1 MPAIDLEPL
10 KLQQSRPVKRRRKL
24 KLASVGLLFLL
35 LIGGALFFYFRLK
48 DRPRQTR
55 QGWTAMVTTLA
66 GDGSTGFQDGSS
78 VGSRF
83 ADPFGLI
90 MDREGALYVAD
101 AGQNNRIRKIT
112 PDGMVRTLAGGSE
125 GFADG
130 QGSAAAF
137 NTPSAIALD
146 ASGNLYVAD
155 TGNNSIRK
163 VTPQGVV
170 STIAGDGNAGYR
182 DGPGRDAQFNG
193 PIGVAI
199 DTNGSVY
206 VADTYNDRI
215 RKIASDGVVSTLA
228 GGSSPGYQDGPAQN
242 ALFDTPCAVALTP
255 EHELLIADTGN
266 DRLRKLTRDGQVITL
281 AFNLVSEN
289 NGTGRIAAPLGLAL
303 TQDGFI
309 YVTEARRGRII
320 QLSPHGEAYVVAG
333 GDRGFGNGEGA
344 RAQFNGPAGITSDR
358 SGALYVADASNYLI
372 RKLTPREDVANS
384 APAAQDEA
392 QGLLPKLS
400 AETLQIKSLPWP
412 LDPQWQAHEV
422 VATMGEVRGSYQG
435 ESRDHLHSGIDVQG
449 GYGTIVRAILEEK
462 VSGPLSTWDAGG
474 LNEGLRVGVMTY
486 IHMRVGRNQQ
496 EAALD
501 QSRFDI
507 LRDEQGKPFRVRV
520 KRGTRFRVG
529 DQLGSINRMYHV
541 HLNFGPGGAEINPLM
556 LPLTGFSDH
565 VAPVIERDGIRLY
578 DESDQRITEKRN
590 GRLIV
595 RGDVRIIVEAYD
607 QVDHNALRRRL
618 GLYKL
623 GYQVFASDGTPA
635 KGFEQPRLNIEFD
648 RLPSASDAVKLAYAD
663 SSGITVYGNA
673 TTRFLYQV
681 TNIVRGG
688 RAANGVWRT
697 SELPPG
703 DYVLRITALDYA
715 GNEAVAGRDLPIT
728 ISR

>member
-1 MPAIDLEPL
+1 MPQP
-10 KLQQSRPVKRRRKL
+10 SRSNNRRRRL
-24 KLASVGLLFLL
+24 NLASAGLLLL
-35 LIGGALFFYFRLK
+35 LLTSGALFVYFRFR
-48 DRPRQTR
+48 DRPRPTR
-55 QGWTAMVTTLA
+55 EGWTARVETLA
-66 GDGSTGFQDGSS
+66 GDGSPGSLDGSP

-83 ADPFGLI
+83 ADPFSVV
-90 MDREGALYVAD
+90 MDRDGALYVAD
-101 AGQNNRIRKIT
+101 GGQNNRIRKIA
-112 PDGMVRTLAGGSE
+112 PDGMVSTLAGGPE

-137 NTPSAIALD
+137 NTPSAIAID

-170 STIAGDGNAGYR
+170 STIAGDGNAGDR

-193 PIGVAI
+193 PIGVAV
-199 DTNGSVY
+199 DADGSIY

-215 RKIASDGVVSTLA
+215 RKIAKDGVVSTLA
-228 GGSSPGYQDGPAQN
+228 GGAGPGYQDGPALN

-266 DRLRKLTRDGQVITL
+266 DRLRKLTRAGQIITL
-281 AFNLVSEN
+281 AFNIASEN
-289 NGTGRIAAPLGLAL
+289 NETGRIATPLGLTA
-303 TQDGFI
+303 THDGFI

-320 QLSPHGEAYVVAG
+320 QLSPHGEAYVLAG
-333 GDRGFGNGEGA
+333 GERGFANGEGS
-344 RAQFNGPAGITSDR
+344 RAQFNGPTGIASDG

-384 APAAQDEA
+384 APAAQVEA
-392 QGLLPKLS
+392 QRLLPELS

-435 ESRDHLHSGIDVQG
+435 ESRDHLHSGIDIQG
-449 GYGTIVRAILEEK
+449 GYGAIVRAILEEK
-462 VSGPLSTWDAGG
+462 VSSPLSTWEAGG
-474 LNEGLRVGVMTY
+474 LNEGLRIGVMTY

-501 QSRFDI
+501 QSRFNI

-529 DQLGSINRMYHV
+529 DPLGSINRMYHV
-541 HLNFGPGGAEINPLM
+541 HLNFGPGGAEINPLT

-565 VAPVIERDGIRLY
+565 VAPVIERDGIRLF
-578 DESDQRITEKRN
+578 DESDRRITEKRS
-590 GRLIV
+590 GRLVV
-595 RGDVRIIVEAYD
+595 RGDVRIILEAYD
-607 QVDHNALRRRL
+607 QVDHNAERRRL

-623 GYQVFASDGTPA
+623 GYQVFARDGSPA

-688 RAANGVWRT
+688 RAAGGVWHT

-703 DYVLRITALDYA
+703 DYILRINALDYA
-715 GNEAVAGRDLPIT
+715 GNEAVAGRDLPLT

>member
-1 MPAIDLEPL
+1 MSIDPEPL
-10 KLQQSRPVKRRRKL
+10 KLQQSRPVKRRRRL

-35 LIGGALFFYFRLK
+35 VIVGALFFYFRLK

-83 ADPFGLI
+83 ADPFGII

-112 PDGMVRTLAGGSE
+112 PDGMVSTLAGGSE

-155 TGNNSIRK
+155 TGNNGIRK

-170 STIAGDGNAGYR
+170 NTIAGDGNAGYR

-193 PIGVAI
+193 PIGLAV
-199 DTNGSVY
+199 DTDGSVY

-228 GGSSPGYQDGPAQN
+228 GGSAPGYQDGPAQN
-242 ALFDTPCAVALTP
+242 ALFDTPCVVALTP

-281 AFNLVSEN
+281 AFNIASEN
-289 NGTGRIAAPLGLAL
+289 NETGRIAAPLGLAL
-303 TQDGFI
+303 THDGFI
-309 YVTEARRGRII
+309 YVTEARRGRVI
-320 QLSPHGEAYVVAG
+320 QLSPHGEAYVLAG

-344 RAQFNGPAGITSDR
+344 SAQFNGPAGITSDR
-358 SGALYVADASNYLI
+358 YGALYVADASNYLI

-384 APAAQDEA
+384 ASAAQGEA

-449 GYGTIVRAILEEK
+449 GYGAIVRAILEEK

-486 IHMRVGRNQQ
+486 IHIRVGRNQQ
-496 EAALD
+496 EAPLD
-501 QSRFDI
+501 QSRFTI
-507 LRDEQGKPFRVRV
+507 LRDEQGKPLRVRV

-541 HLNFGPGGAEINPLM
+541 HLNFGPGGAEINPLI
-556 LPLTGFSDH
+556 LPLIGFSDH
-565 VAPVIERDGIRLY
+565 VAPVIEHDGIRLF

-623 GYQVFASDGTPA
+623 GYQVFAPDGTPA

-681 TNIVRGG
+681 TNTVRGG